1 MVRMG
6 EMLESVKILRQCLKM
21 IPAAAK
27 SGPGRYRVKLP
38 RNFKV
43 EPGEVYVETE
53 NPRGILGFY
62 VESQGGPIPYRVKA
76 RAATF
81 CNLSVLP
88 AVAPNC
94 LLADIP
100 AIIGSIDVVMGQ
112 VDR

>member
-1 MVRMG
+1 
-6 EMLESVKILRQCLKM
+6 M
-21 IPAAAK
+21 IPPAAET
-27 SGPGRYRVKLP
+27 GPGRYRVKLP

-53 NPRGILGFY
+53 NPRGILGFF
-62 VESQGGPIPYRVKA
+62 VESRGGAIPYRVKA

-88 AVAPNC
+88 AVARNC
-94 LLADIP
+94 LLADVP